1 MEYKAFG
8 KTYVVRIDRGEEI
21 LSQVKQVCE
30 AEKITLGKISGL
42 GAVNKAVVGLFETA
56 TQEYRSTVMTGDFEI
71 TSLTGNIT
79 TMEGEVYLHVHA
91 NLAGADNSTFG
102 GHLNEAVVS
111 ATCELILQAFEG
123 QVNRAFDET
132 IGLNLLDFS

>member
-8 KTYVVRIDRGEEI
+8 KTYVVRIDGGEEI

-91 NLAGADNSTFG
+91 NLAGADNRTFG

-111 ATCELILQAFEG
+111 ATCELIIQAFEG
-123 QVNRAFDET
+123 RVNRVFDQT